1 MNPQGKVSESF
12 GSNHSVCQERGGRAG
27 SRSFCIKEEAAGG
40 RASAPGAAPAPAR
53 LCGPVGGAAAA
64 VGRSRGG
71 GSLCKRADG
80 LALQS
85 RAGQENQEGKRCGAG
100 LLVPSLPF
108 LLPLIFYFF

>member
-27 SRSFCIKEEAAGG
+27 GTRSFCIKEEAGG
-40 RASAPGAAPAPAR
+40 DRASAPGAAPAPAP
-53 LCGPVGGAAAA
+53 LSGPSRGERGCR
-64 VGRSRGG
+64 RSGGG

-100 LLVPSLPF
+100 RLVPLP
-108 LLPLIFYFF
+108 PLSAPSYFFF